1 MAITFSPAWLELLS
15 DPYALLGASLSADD
29 QTLSKQYRQLA
40 KRLHPDRYAQ
50 ADPQQ
55 QEFVGQLVAR
65 LLNPAYSAIKQPK
78 DRAEQLVV
86 MRLQAQ
92 QLGNSWQPTSEVA
105 RMLQQQLIAGAE
117 IFYEQQVA
125 QLADQQ
131 YESFTQF
138 GNITHQLH
146 ELNLVYLIRKIGQ
159 AAQGASV
166 QDLVR
171 KAAPTT
177 SKPMGQPMGQPT
189 GNHPAVPTATPQTR
203 TAPPLNAVPTNEPVE
218 PIDNDR
224 VLKEAY
230 AKRHA
235 ERAQQYLEKG
245 AYDRAVQEMKDALR
259 MVADKAEYH
268 ALLSYSY
275 FLQDL
280 SGMAAVY
287 CRQALKLNPDDPL
300 ANKMAK
306 RLKLNAKEPPK
317 SAAPVSKRHG
327 LANFFRR

>member
-1 MAITFSPAWLELLS
+1 MANITFSPAWLELLN
-15 DPYALLGASLSADD
+15 DPYALIGASLSADD

-40 KRLHPDRYAQ
+40 KQLHPDRYVQ

-55 QEFVGQLVAR
+55 REFVGQLVAR
-65 LLNPAYSAIKQPK
+65 LLNPAYGKIKQPR
-78 DRAEQLVV
+78 DRAELLVV

-92 QLGNSWQPTSEVA
+92 QLGSSWHPTSEVA
-105 RMLQQQLIAGAE
+105 RMLQQQPIAGAE

-125 QLADQQ
+125 QLAEQQ

-171 KAAPTT
+171 KAPTAPTAQT
-177 SKPMGQPMGQPT
+177 PTPQPT
-189 GNHPAVPTATPQTR
+189 QAAPTQPTSPARPSAPPTSPAVAS
-203 TAPPLNAVPTNEPVE
+203 AAVE
-218 PIDNDR
+218 PAAPIDDDR
-224 VLKEAY
+224 ALKEAY

-259 MVADKAEYH
+259 MVADHAEYH
-268 ALLSYSY
+268 SLLSYSY

-280 SGMAAVY
+280 PGMAA
-287 CRQALKLNPDDPL
+287 P
-300 ANKMAK
+300 
-306 RLKLNAKEPPK
+306 
-317 SAAPVSKRHG
+317 
-327 LANFFRR
+327 